1 MAVTTMMEARDQL
14 RRLWHIRDAIDA
26 CRASA
31 ESLARLTGGPRT
43 GGKTT
48 IAARNHAEAQRQLEA
63 LMDEMYQAQRIVG
76 SLASSEEQALLTMRY
91 LTIPR
96 VSWVQ
101 VAMRLHVADATAKRM
116 HRRAIRHYAEAADI
130 IRRSDQT
137 RQTDTRSN

>member
-31 ESLARLTGGPRT
+31 ESLARLAGGPRT
-43 GGKTT
+43 GGKT
-48 IAARNHAEAQRQLEA
+48 IAARNHVEAQRQLDA
-63 LMDEMYQAQRIVG
+63 LMNEMYQAQRIVG
-76 SLASSEEQALLTMRY
+76 SLASTEEQALLTMRY

-116 HRRAIRHYAEAADI
+116 HLRAIRHYAEAADI